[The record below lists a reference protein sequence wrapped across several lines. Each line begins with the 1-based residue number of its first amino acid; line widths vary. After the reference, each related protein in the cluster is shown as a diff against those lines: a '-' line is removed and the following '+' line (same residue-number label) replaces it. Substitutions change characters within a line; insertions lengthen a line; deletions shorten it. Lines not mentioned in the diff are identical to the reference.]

1 HKTIRN
7 VTGDIDGFRFSF
19 AISDIMQLCGETAKF
34 AKTVEDKMQRAVL
47 FEAMYSII
55 KLLSPFTP
63 HLSEELWAMAGGKD
77 LVSLLAWPRH
87 DESLIDKKADM
98 MDMFVK
104 DTVSDIR
111 QIVDLIGKVPS
122 SVNLYVA
129 PSWKHK
135 IYTVA
140 MGKPKNLVGEVMA
153 DAEIRKVGK
162 NALKYAQVLMKKPV
176 FADVLEPVD
185 ELSALKESLDF
196 ISEEF
201 GCKVKVLRAED
212 SDADK
217 AKRAESGKPGIEVL

>member
-1 HKTIRN
+1 
-7 VTGDIDGFRFSF
+7 
-19 AISDIMQLCGETAKF
+19 
-34 AKTVEDKMQRAVL
+34 
-47 FEAMYSII
+47 
-55 KLLSPFTP
+55 
-63 HLSEELWAMAGGKD
+63 SEELWIMVGGKD
-77 LVSLLAWPRH
+77 LVSLSAWPKH

-129 PSWKHK
+129 PLWKYK

-140 MGKPKNLVGEVMA
+140 REKPKNLVGEVMA
-153 DAEIRKVGK
+153 DAEIRKIGGE
-162 NALKYAQVLMKKPV
+162 ASKYAQVLMKKPV

-201 GCKVKVLRAED
+201 GCKVNIVRAED

-217 AKRAESGKPGIEVL
+217 AKRAEPGKPGIEVL